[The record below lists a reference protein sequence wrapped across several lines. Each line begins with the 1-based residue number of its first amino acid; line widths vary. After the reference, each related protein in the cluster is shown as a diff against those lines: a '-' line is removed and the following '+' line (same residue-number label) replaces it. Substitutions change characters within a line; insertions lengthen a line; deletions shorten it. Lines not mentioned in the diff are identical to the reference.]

1 MPIYMDR
8 HDVSEEVTAEYV
20 AQLHQADL
28 KIQHQFNC
36 RGLTYWF
43 DGKRKTA
50 FCLIDAPNKDA
61 IKMMHDNAHGQMP
74 HRIIEVDDAVV
85 ESFLGRIEDPKKSQ
99 NTELNIINDPAFRT
113 IMVIGIKL
121 SSLNDSANK
130 QLNLV
135 IQNHNKTIV
144 KTLNKF
150 KGSIVKQKLDYFL
163 TSFDSVTNAVLCA
176 IEIQTVG
183 NLTVNNTYDS
193 EINYSIGLS
202 AGVPVTEKKGIF
214 ENTIKMAERLC
225 DVVIGQIVMSNE
237 VKDLYE
243 SENLNIS
250 IDKKIVHVLSPTDE
264 KFLNILMDY
273 IEREWNNTTL
283 NVDRFIKDLGY
294 SKSKLYRRM
303 ILITGKS
310 PNTFI
315 KEYRLNKAIKLL
327 NNQVL
332 NISEIAFETG
342 FNSPTYFTREF
353 KKKFGLLPTNFAKGI
368 KNKQY

>member
-1 MPIYMDR
+1 MPIFMDR
-8 HDVSEEVTAEYV
+8 HNVSGEVTAEHV

-36 RGLTYWF
+36 KGLTYWF

-50 FCLIDAPNKDA
+50 FCLIDAPNKEA
-61 IKMMHDNAHGQMP
+61 IKMMHDKAHGEIP
-74 HRIIEVDDAVV
+74 HQIIEVDDAVV

-99 NTELNIINDPAFRT
+99 NAELNIINDPAFRT
-113 IMVIGIKL
+113 IMVIGIKRL
-121 SSLNDSANK
+121 SLKDSANK
-130 QLNLV
+130 ELSLV
-135 IQNHNKTIV
+135 IQNHNNTII

-150 KGSIVKQKLDYFL
+150 NGCIVKQKLGYFL

-176 IEIQTVG
+176 MNIQTTL
-183 NLTVNNTYDS
+183 NLTVNNTHGSDVS
-193 EINYSIGLS
+193 VNMGLS
-202 AGVPVTEKKGIF
+202 AGVPVTEKENIF
-214 ENTIKMAERLC
+214 EDTIKMAERLC
-225 DVVIGQIVMSNE
+225 DVVKGQMVISSE

-250 IDKKIVHVLSPTDE
+250 IDKKIVHALSPTNE
-264 KFLNILMDY
+264 RFLNILMDY
-273 IEREWNNTTL
+273 VESEWRNRTL

-294 SKSKLYRRM
+294 SKSKLYRS
-303 ILITGKS
+303 IIPLTGKS

-315 KEYRLNKAIKLL
+315 KEYRLNKALQLL

-342 FNSPTYFTREF
+342 FNSPAYFTRAF
-353 KKKFGLLPTNFAKGI
+353 KKQFGLLPTNFTRGLKT
-368 KNKQY
+368 N

>member
-8 HDVSEEVTAEYV
+8 HDVSEKVTAEHV

-28 KIQHQFNC
+28 KIQHKFNC
-36 RGLTYWF
+36 KGLTYWF

-50 FCLIDAPNKDA
+50 FCLIDAPNKEA
-61 IKMMHDNAHGQMP
+61 IKMMHDKAHGEVP

-99 NTELNIINDPAFRT
+99 NAELNIINDPAFRT
-113 IMVIGIKL
+113 IMVIGIKRL
-121 SSLNDSANK
+121 SLKDSANK
-130 QLNLV
+130 ELNLI
-135 IQNHNKTIV
+135 IQNHNNTIV

-150 KGSIVKQKLDYFL
+150 NGSLVKQKVDYFL

-176 IEIQTVG
+176 MNIQTML
-183 NLTVNNTYDS
+183 NLTVDNTHGSDV
-193 EINYSIGLS
+193 NVNMGLS
-202 AGVPVTEKKGIF
+202 AGVPVTEKENIF
-214 ENTIKMAERLC
+214 EDTIKMAERLC
-225 DVVIGQIVMSNE
+225 NVVKGQIVISSE

-250 IDKKIVHVLSPTDE
+250 IDKEVVHALSSTDE
-264 KFLNILMDY
+264 RFLNILMDY
-273 IEREWNNTTL
+273 VEREWRNTTL

-294 SKSKLYRRM
+294 SKSKLYRSM
-303 ILITGKS
+303 IPLTGKS

-315 KEYRLNKAIKLL
+315 KEYRLNRALQLL

-332 NISEIAFETG
+332 NISEVAFETG
-342 FNSPTYFTREF
+342 FNSPAYFTRAF
-353 KKKFGLLPTNFAKGI
+353 KKQFGLLPTNFTRGSKT
-368 KNKQY
+368 N